1 MIFYVKINNFVLC
14 YNCLVYFR
22 LSLAIPGTNED
33 DLTMKL
39 SEILL
44 INDFISKHHASGAKA
59 QMIQEDWEWLQL
71 HCALFINSETS
82 GTVFYFY

>member
-1 MIFYVKINNFVLC
+1 MNAELSKPSDLILTRLLVPP
-14 YNCLVYFR
+14 NCIRPSVISDLK
-22 LSLAIPGTNED
+22 SGTNED

-82 GTVFYFY
+82 